1 MKVAGKDKQKQFILS
16 ENLWKVCVQL
26 SWPAVIAM
34 VLYGLNT
41 VFDAIFVGR
50 FVGETALAGI
60 SLAYP
65 LTMIALGL
73 GSLIGVGAGSA
84 LSIALGAND
93 TETQKRLLGN
103 LNCISLVIGLA
114 YTGAAM
120 FFAEPLVRMMG
131 GQGEAL
137 ILGTAYFR
145 TAAIGAFF
153 WIHGLACNMVVRAE
167 GKMKTAAVM
176 MGIGLIVNI
185 IANYIFIVIL
195 NMGVKGA
202 AWGTN
207 IGMLTYTLLGLAY
220 FSRKN
225 VSFEAR
231 PFKVRKDKDIM
242 KSIFSMG
249 IPSLIMTVMTVIQ
262 GIVIFNVL
270 SRYGTTF
277 DIAFYGVSFRIL
289 TLLLTPVFGLM
300 RALQPVTGINFG
312 AGENHR
318 VIKGVK
324 VFAVIS
330 IVIMLPFYLFIM
342 IFPQTVL
349 GTMLPNQVF
358 SVTNLFNFRI
368 FMALLPVLPIT
379 FMGMTF
385 FPAINNAKPAAII
398 GIVRQLIFYVPVMLI
413 LPRLFGIQWV
423 YWGSAGIDFVLT
435 LWVVFL
441 LKKEFH
447 ALKMRRINA
456 PTSN

>member
-1 MKVAGKDKQKQFILS
+1 MKVVDKDKQKQFILS

-50 FVGETALAGI
+50 FVGATALAGI

-65 LTMIALGL
+65 LTMIAIGL
-73 GSLIGVGAGSA
+73 GSLIGVGTGSA
-84 LSIALGAND
+84 LSIALGADD
-93 TETQKRLLGN
+93 TAKQKRLLGN
-103 LNCISLVIGLA
+103 LNCLSLVIGLI
-114 YTGAAM
+114 YTGAAI

-145 TAAIGAFF
+145 TASIGAFF

-176 MGIGLIVNI
+176 MGAGLVVNI
-185 IANYIFIVIL
+185 IANYILIVVL

-207 IGMLTYTLLGLAY
+207 IGMLVYTLMGLIY
-220 FSRKN
+220 FNRKN

-231 PFKVRKDKDIM
+231 PFKIYRDKDIM

-249 IPSLIMTVMTVIQ
+249 MPSLIMTVMAVIQ

-270 SRYGTTF
+270 SRHGTIF
-277 DIAFYGVSFRIL
+277 DIAFYGAAFRIL
-289 TLLLTPVFGLM
+289 TLLFTPAFGLM

-312 AGENHR
+312 AGENYR

-324 VFAVIS
+324 IFAVIS
-330 IVIMLPFYLFIM
+330 IAIMLPFYLLIM
-342 IFPQTVL
+342 VFPQAVL
-349 GTMLPNQVF
+349 GTMLPDQIF
-358 SVTNLFNFRI
+358 SGTSLFNFRV

-398 GIVRQLIFYVPVMLI
+398 GIARQLIFYVPVMLI
-413 LPRLFGIQWV
+413 LPGRFGIQWV
-423 YWGSAGIDFVLT
+423 YWGSAAIDVVIT
-435 LWVVFL
+435 LWVIVL

-447 ALKMRRINA
+447 ILKGQVARSRA
-456 PTSN
+456 A